1 MSFSAVNVTSSVYD
15 EATKAARQQWRG
27 LHAHN
32 ENVSPHRM
40 RKIFTSVYF
49 ASLSL
54 CIVSMSASTHLR
66 AVAAPAATDA
76 KAGSYA
82 TAFER
87 AALLRDVGRRIFSD
101 RAFSASARQSCAS
114 CHDPRHRY
122 NPANADDV
130 QPGGADLKQQGFR
143 APPTLTYLA
152 RVPPYSN
159 HFHESDDEGDE
170 SVDGG
175 PTGGLTWDG
184 RVDRGD
190 EQARM
195 PLLSPFEMANS
206 VGGVA
211 QAIRKATYAPTL
223 RRALGEHALD
233 HDDDAFAAVVRA
245 LGAFEQD
252 DDEFDP
258 YTSKYDAWLTGRAQL
273 TAQEM
278 RGLKLFEDESKGNCA
293 QCHIS
298 RRSLDGSAPALS
310 DYGLIAL
317 GVPRNTR
324 IARNRDDAFD
334 DLGAC
339 GPERK
344 DKAGQ
349 AEYCGLFRTPTL
361 RNVALRRTFFH
372 NGQLHSLRDV
382 VAFYVTRDI
391 TPERWYPK
399 HKDGAVDAY
408 DDLPAQ
414 YRANLNRDAPF
425 EGQQPGATPRLDAH
439 EIDDVVAFLDTLSDD
454 YLKENPYRAER
465 RDRHAKA
472 MSKRD

>member
-1 MSFSAVNVTSSVYD
+1 
-15 EATKAARQQWRG
+15 
-27 LHAHN
+27 
-32 ENVSPHRM
+32 M

-49 ASLSL
+49 ASFTL
-54 CIVSMSASTHLR
+54 CVSMAASTHLHG
-66 AVAAPAATDA
+66 VEAPPAMDA
-76 KAGSYA
+76 KAASYA
-82 TAFER
+82 AAFER

-114 CHDPRHRY
+114 CHDPARRY
-122 NPANADDV
+122 SPANADDV
-130 QPGGADLKQQGFR
+130 QPGGADLEQQGFR
-143 APPTLTYLA
+143 APPTLTYLN

-159 HFHESDDEGDE
+159 HYHESDDEGDE
-170 SVDGG
+170 SIDGG

-190 EQARM
+190 HQARM

-211 QAIRKATYAPTL
+211 QVIRKATYAPSL

-233 HDDDAFAAVVRA
+233 RDDDAFAAVVRA

-252 DDEFDP
+252 VDEFDP
-258 YTSKYDAWLTGRAQL
+258 YTSKYDAWLTGRAHL
-273 TAQEM
+273 SE
-278 RGLKLFEDESKGNCA
+278 RELHGLKLFEDETKGNCA

-298 RRSLDGSAPALS
+298 RRSLDGGAPALS

-324 IARNRDDAFD
+324 IPRNRNDGFH

-361 RNVALRRTFFH
+361 RNVSLRRTFFH
-372 NGQLHSLRDV
+372 NGGFHSLRDV

-391 TPERWYPK
+391 TPERWYPR
-399 HKDGAVDAY
+399 HKDGAVDTY

-414 YRANLNRDAPF
+414 YRANLNRDVPF

-439 EIDDVVAFLDTLSDD
+439 EIDDVVAFLGTLTDG
-454 YLKENPYRAER
+454 YLKDNPYRAER
-465 RDRHAKA
+465 RDKRAKA
-472 MSKRD
+472 ISKRD